1 MSNTD
6 NNVNAAPQSS
16 HSCEGGNVKL
26 VESSISTSIGEVADV
41 IAGGTP
47 KANDP
52 KNFATPQSG
61 IAWLTPADL
70 SGFKSKYIAHGARD
84 LSESG
89 YNSSSAKLL
98 PVGTIVFSSRAPIG
112 YLAIAQ
118 NAISTNQGFK
128 NFVFHESIDSTYAY
142 YYLKSI
148 RDVAESLGTGT
159 TFKEISGSTAKTL
172 PFLIFPLAEQK
183 VIADKLDELLAQVDT
198 LKARLDAI
206 PAILKRFR
214 QSVLAAAVSG
224 KLTEEWR
231 KSNSPH
237 PINAADIT
245 EAQFEKGITH
255 GNFGKKL
262 ARAPK
267 IGPDEVSA
275 VINHMDGWP
284 LIRIGAICASV
295 VPNRDKP
302 KTFSGGYH
310 WLLTPHFTEDS
321 IKIDYEKIRK
331 GLSQDEV
338 KKYNSKIIKT
348 GNVVMT
354 CVGRLGLSA
363 VLTEESV
370 INQQLHAFIINR
382 DLLVPEYVAF
392 CIRANRSYYEKTAT
406 STTISYLNKTA
417 CNSLPIPLPP
427 IEEQT
432 EIVRRVEQLFT
443 YADQVE
449 QQVKNAQ
456 ARVNQLTQSI
466 LAKAFRGELTE
477 QWRQDNPELI
487 SGNNSA
493 AALLERIKAERA
505 AATPAKKKAPAR
517 KAKA

>member
-1 MSNTD
+1 MSKTD
-6 NNVNAAPQSS
+6 NKVNASLHSS
-16 HSCEGGNVKL
+16 HSCKSTNDKF
-26 VESSISTSIGEVADV
+26 VEPSISIPIGEVADV

-52 KNFATPQSG
+52 KNFATPKSG

-70 SGFKSKYIAHGARD
+70 SGFKNKYIAHGARD

-98 PVGTIVFSSRAPIG
+98 PAGTIVFSSRAPIG

-128 NFVFHESIDSTYAY
+128 NFVLPESIDSTYAY

-183 VIADKLDELLAQVDT
+183 IIADKLDELLAQVDT
-198 LKARLDAI
+198 LKTRLDAI
-206 PAILKRFR
+206 PAALKRFR

-231 KSNSPH
+231 TLNNEKTTKAMLNDFAFLPDPPRYKSRSTSFIAGVHATAVGKPEAPLPKEWAWIPLVKVARMESGHTPSRSKPEYWGGKVFWIGIKDARRNHEKTIYETEQTTNELGLANSASRLLPKDTVCISRTASVGYVVKMGS
-237 PINAADIT
+237 PMATSQDFVNWVPSKVINPDWLKWLFVA
-245 EAQFEKGITH
+245 EKESLFR
-255 GNFGKKL
+255 FGKGSTHTTVYF
-262 ARAPK
+262 P
-267 IGPDEVSA
+267 E
-275 VINHMDGWP
+275 
-284 LIRIGAICASV
+284 
-295 VPNRDKP
+295 
-302 KTFSGGYH
+302 
-310 WLLTPHFTEDS
+310 WLSMHIALPH
-321 IKIDYEKIRK
+321 ID
-331 GLSQDEV
+331 
-338 KKYNSKIIKT
+338 
-348 GNVVMT
+348 
-354 CVGRLGLSA
+354 
-363 VLTEESV
+363 
-370 INQQLHAFIINR
+370 
-382 DLLVPEYVAF
+382 
-392 CIRANRSYYEKTAT
+392 
-406 STTISYLNKTA
+406 
-417 CNSLPIPLPP
+417 
-427 IEEQT
+427 EQT
-432 EIVRRVEQLFT
+432 EIVRRVEQLLT

-487 SGNNSA
+487 SGDNSA

-505 AATPAKKKAPAR
+505 VATPAKKKA
-517 KAKA
+517 KKTTN